1 MKIGIANDH
10 GGFELKQV
18 LIKKLEEK
26 GYIIVDYGSLS
37 SERVDYPEYAFK
49 LCQGVISNEIDF
61 GIAICK
67 TGIGM
72 SIACNKVKG
81 IRCAKI
87 DNEIDA
93 EYSKRHNNANVI
105 AISANKDIEEIM
117 KFIEIFISNKFEGD
131 RHLKRLDMISEY
143 ENEH

>member
-10 GGFELKQV
+10 GGFELKFEI
-18 LIKKLEEK
+18 IKKLQEK
-26 GYIIVDYGSLS
+26 GYEVINYGSDS
-37 SERVDYPEYAFK
+37 NERVDYPVYAFK
-49 LCQGVISNEIDF
+49 LCHDVISKNIDF

-93 EYSKRHNNANVI
+93 EYSKRHNNANVL
-105 AISANKDIEEIM
+105 AISSNKSVDEITKLIDIY
-117 KFIEIFISNKFEGD
+117 ISNEFDGD
-131 RHLKRLDMISEY
+131 RHLNRINMIMDY

>member
-10 GGFELKQV
+10 GGYELKIE

-26 GYIIVDYGSLS
+26 GYEIVNYGSDDS
-37 SERVDYPEYAFK
+37 TRVDYPVYAFK
-49 LCQGVISNEIDF
+49 LCHDVISNKIDF

-93 EYSKRHNNANVI
+93 KYSKCHNNANVI
-105 AISANKDIEEIM
+105 AISANKTLEEILNL
-117 KFIEIFISNKFEGD
+117 IEIYTSNEFEGG
-131 RHLKRLDMISEY
+131 RHLDRLNLIKEY
-143 ENEH
+143 EDEC

>member
-1 MKIGIANDH
+1 MKIGISNDH
-10 GGFELKQV
+10 GGYLLKVQ
-18 LIKKLEEK
+18 LLEKLQEK
-26 GYIIVDYGSLS
+26 GYEVEDYGSYNE
-37 SERVDYPEYAFK
+37 ERTDYPEYAFK
-49 LCQGVISNEIDF
+49 LCQGIRDNNIDL

-72 SIACNKVKG
+72 SIACNKVKK

-93 EYSKRHNNANVI
+93 KYAKCHNNANVL
-105 AISANKDIEEIM
+105 AFSSSKSVSEIIN
-117 KFIEIFISNKFEGD
+117 FIEIFLSNEFMEE
-131 RHLKRLDMISEY
+131 RHIKRIKMIEKY

>member
-10 GGFELKQV
+10 GGYELKFQ

-26 GYIIVDYGSLS
+26 GYEIINYGSDNN
-37 SERVDYPEYAFK
+37 ERVDYPVYAFK
-49 LCQGVISNEIDF
+49 LCQGVISKNIDF

-105 AISANKDIEEIM
+105 AISANKSLEEILNL
-117 KFIEIFISNKFEGD
+117 IDIYISNEFEGG
-131 RHLKRLDMISEY
+131 RHLDRLNMIKEY
-143 ENEH
+143 ENEY

>member
-10 GGFELKQV
+10 GGYELKFN
-18 LIKKLEEK
+18 LTKILEEK
-26 GYIIVDYGSLS
+26 GYTIVNYGSDTD
-37 SERVDYPEYAFK
+37 ERVDYPEYAFK
-49 LCQGVISNEIDF
+49 LCQGVINSEIDL

-87 DNEIDA
+87 DNKIDA
-93 EYSKRHNNANVI
+93 KYSKCHNNANVI
-105 AISANKDIEEIM
+105 ALSANKTLDEITNL
-117 KFIEIFISNKFEGD
+117 IEIFINNEFLKEQHEIRLNKI
-131 RHLKRLDMISEY
+131 MEY

>member
-10 GGFELKQV
+10 GGYELKFN
-18 LIKKLEEK
+18 LTKILEEK
-26 GYIIVDYGSLS
+26 GYTIVNYGSDT

-49 LCQGVISNEIDF
+49 LCQGVINNEIDL
-61 GIAICK
+61 GIVICK

-93 EYSKRHNNANVI
+93 KYSKCHNNANVL
-105 AISANKDIEEIM
+105 AFTAHKSKEEIL
-117 KFIEIFISNKFEGD
+117 KLIEIFINNTFEGD
-131 RHLKRLDMISEY
+131 RHQNRLDMIMKY
-143 ENEH
+143 ENAN

>member
-10 GGFELKQV
+10 GGFELKQS
-18 LIKKLEEK
+18 LTKKLEEQ
-26 GYIIVDYGSLS
+26 GYTVVDYGSAS
-37 SERVDYPEYAFK
+37 IERVDYPEYAFK

-93 EYSKRHNNANVI
+93 EFSKRHNNANVI
-105 AISANKDIEEIM
+105 AISANKTLDEILNL
-117 KFIEIFISNKFEGD
+117 ISIFVSNKFEGD
-131 RHLKRLDMISEY
+131 RHLKRLEMIMEY
-143 ENEH
+143 ENAH

>member
-10 GGFELKQV
+10 GGYELKQE
-18 LIKKLEEK
+18 LIKKLEQK
-26 GYIIVDYGSLS
+26 GYEIVDYGSDTS
-37 SERVDYPEYAFK
+37 DRVDYPEYAFK
-49 LCQGVISNEIDF
+49 LCHAVILKEVDF

-93 EYSKRHNNANVI
+93 KYSKCHNNANVI
-105 AISANKDIEEIM
+105 ALSASKNIDEILNLIDIY
-117 KFIEIFISNKFEGD
+117 ISNEFQNE
-131 RHLKRLDMISEY
+131 RYLIRNNIISEY
-143 ENEH
+143 ENAN

>member
-10 GGFELKQV
+10 GGYVLKKDLV
-18 LIKKLEEK
+18 KKLQEK
-26 GYIIVDYGSLS
+26 GYEVEDYGSFNE
-37 SERVDYPEYAFK
+37 ERDDYPKYAFK
-49 LCQGVISNEIDF
+49 LCHGVISNEVDF

-93 EYSKRHNNANVI
+93 KSSKCHNNANVI
-105 AISANKDIEEIM
+105 ALSANKSVDEI
-117 KFIEIFISNKFEGD
+117 INLIDIFISNEFQGD
-131 RHLKRLDMISEY
+131 RYTIRLNLISEY
-143 ENEH
+143 ENAH

>member
-10 GGFELKQV
+10 GGYKLKQDLKQELEKQGYEV
-18 LIKKLEEK
+18 L
-26 GYIIVDYGSLS
+26 DYGSTS
-37 SERVDYPEYAFK
+37 EERVDYPEYAFK
-49 LCQGVISNEIDF
+49 LCHAVISNEIEL

-93 EYSKRHNNANVI
+93 KYSKCHNNANVL
-105 AISANKDIEEIM
+105 AISANKKIEEIL
-117 KFIEIFISNKFEGD
+117 KYIEIFNTNEFQKE
-131 RHLKRLDMISEY
+131 RHEIRLNMISEY